1 MKYAQSFQRI
11 EILSLVKAI
20 SNSSQGGDAAA
31 VLAENLTELFD
42 MGVDGSVVAEEIVT
56 PDFVDEFFAGKSDS
70 AVFDKEEE
78 KIVFPRGHINGFSV
92 NNNKSSG
99 EVNGESFMLLNF
111 FCFGKSESAAF

>member
-1 MKYAQSFQRI
+1 MLSRRTVCKSQRTRSIENAKKIKYAQSFQRI

-56 PDFVDEFFAGKSDS
+56 PDFVDELFA
-70 AVFDKEEE
+70 
-78 KIVFPRGHINGFSV
+78 
-92 NNNKSSG
+92 
-99 EVNGESFMLLNF
+99 
-111 FCFGKSESAAF
+111 